1 MNLFDIPKLTLR
13 QRTAEYANGKAR
25 IVQILEAAYDI
36 MLAEGFEAITMREI
50 ARRCEIRVGAVN
62 YYYKSRTDL
71 MQDLFEACLNP
82 YFELYDNLVEDERY
96 SVEERLERLIRAV
109 LKDIQTE
116 QTTKI
121 FPELWSIANR
131 DPWVSDLVDRIYVR
145 QRCSYERLIGQL
157 NPGLGDVERKA
168 LTLWV
173 SASIEGQTMFVGF
186 QRPQADLLPAIETL
200 AVHSIITLVKSI
212 TNEEIRRSLPSPTKE
227 EETETPEKAAKARPG
242 AKRSAIGK
250 AST

>member
-1 MNLFDIPKLTLR
+1 MFEQLRAFVDQESLEGFRDRWQAFVLAMHDIPVEHDGEALDVEHDKIADLQLEADRVSRKESDAHAGDHSLLDRLRTLDLHR
-13 QRTAEYANGKAR
+13 NLRMLESTRESLLHRVPSVRTA
-25 IVQILEAAYDI
+25 
-36 MLAEGFEAITMREI
+36 LAH
-50 ARRCEIRVGAVN
+50 
-62 YYYKSRTDL
+62 D
-71 MQDLFEACLNP
+71 
-82 YFELYDNLVEDERY
+82 
-96 SVEERLERLIRAV
+96 
-109 LKDIQTE
+109 
-116 QTTKI
+116 
-121 FPELWSIANR
+121 
-131 DPWVSDLVDRIYVR
+131 
-145 QRCSYERLIGQL
+145 ERLIGQL

-173 SASIEGQTMFVGF
+173 SGSIEGQTMFVGF

-227 EETETPEKAAKARPG
+227 EETEAPEKAAKARPG